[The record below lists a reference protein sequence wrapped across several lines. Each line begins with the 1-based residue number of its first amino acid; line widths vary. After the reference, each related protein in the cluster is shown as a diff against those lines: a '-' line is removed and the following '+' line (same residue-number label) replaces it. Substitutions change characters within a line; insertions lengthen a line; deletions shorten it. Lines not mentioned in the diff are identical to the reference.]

1 MEADL
6 AKQVEYDMD
15 EQGEL
20 QRTSTA
26 PTPNRA
32 DATTLA
38 LADKLWLDMVNAER
52 KREGHA
58 AISYEVF
65 EIVMDKIEKEW
76 FDLVSRSPI

>member
-1 MEADL
+1 MSSFPA
-6 AKQVEYDMD
+6 
-15 EQGEL
+15 QGV
-20 QRTSTA
+20 QQPRH
-26 PTPNRA
+26 RA
-32 DATTLA
+32 DAPTLA

-76 FDLVSRSPI
+76 FDLVSWSDV